1 MFDISKL
8 KNNTETKLEIN
19 ETLEFDKS
27 KLESTEIQRLEDIKA
42 KGTITRIESDVYHI
56 TLNITGNM
64 VLLCARSLEEV
75 NYPLNIFIDKNIKED
90 ENDEENQLI
99 LQNSLDI
106 FAIVWEN
113 IVLEVPLRVI
123 KEDATFISEGDGW
136 SLKDDNKKEF
146 NDSPFS
152 ELSNLLDM
160 EGKEWNLIYNYL
172 LYQQEE

>member
-8 KNNTETKLEIN
+8 KNNTETTLEIN
-19 ETLEFDKS
+19 EIIEFDS
-27 KLESTEIQRLEDIKA
+27 EKLKTTEIKRLENIKA
-42 KGTITRIESDVYHI
+42 KGTITRIDNEIYHI

-64 VLLCARSLEEV
+64 ILLCARSLEEV

-123 KEDATFISEGDGW
+123 KEDAVFISEGDGW
-136 SLKDDNKKEF
+136 GLKDENEKEF
-146 NDSPFS
+146 NNSPLS

-160 EGKEWNLIYNYL
+160 EGKE
-172 LYQQEE
+172 

>member
-8 KNNTETKLEIN
+8 KNNTETTLEIN
-19 ETLEFDKS
+19 ETIEFDK
-27 KLESTEIQRLEDIKA
+27 KTLENTEIQRLENIKVT
-42 KGTITRIESDVYHI
+42 GTISRIESDVYHI
-56 TLNITGNM
+56 TINITGNM

-75 NYPLNIFIDKNIKED
+75 DYPLNIFVDKNIEED
-90 ENDEENQLI
+90 ENDEENPLI

-106 FAIVWEN
+106 FSIVWEN

-136 SLKDDNKKEF
+136 SLKDDEKEEF

-152 ELSNLLDM
+152 ELLNLLDM
-160 EGKEWNLIYNYL
+160 EGKE
-172 LYQQEE
+172 

>member
-90 ENDEENQLI
+90 ENDEENRLI

-123 KEDATFISEGDGW
+123 KEDATFISKGDGW
-136 SLKDDNKKEF
+136 SLEDNNIKRF
-146 NDSPFS
+146 NDSPLS

-160 EGKEWNLIYNYL
+160 EGKEWN
-172 LYQQEE
+172 

>member
-8 KNNTETKLEIN
+8 KNNIETTLEIN
-19 ETLEFDKS
+19 ETLEFKEETL
-27 KLESTEIQRLEDIKA
+27 KNTEIKRLENIKVT
-42 KGTITRIESDVYHI
+42 GNITRLDNLIYHI

-75 NYPLNIFIDKNIKED
+75 NYPLNIFLDKNIGEED
-90 ENDEENQLI
+90 EEEENRLI

-123 KEDATFISEGDGW
+123 KEDATFISKGDGW
-136 SLKDDNKKEF
+136 SLEDNNIKRF
-146 NDSPFS
+146 NDSPLS

-160 EGKEWNLIYNYL
+160 EGKEWN
-172 LYQQEE
+172 